1 MNLLQDVRFG
11 ARMLLRNPGF
21 TGVVV
26 LALALGIGAN
36 TAVFTLVHAV
46 LFRGLPFEQ
55 ADRILHI
62 GCNNLPKGR
71 DRIGTSY
78 PDFRDWRAQARSFQG
93 LAAFQPFTVNLS
105 DRTSAAERYAGA
117 QVTSNL
123 FSLIGQK
130 PLLGRDFRP
139 EEDQPGAERVAIIG
153 YTIWQNRYGRDPNIL
168 GRSVRLN
175 EVATT
180 IIGVMPEGM
189 KFPVREDLW
198 IPLIPTAAQERREN
212 RGIVAFGRLA
222 DGVTLAAARAEM
234 DAVAKRLEKEY
245 PRSNEG
251 VGIVVKP
258 YNDEFNGGLIRIV
271 FLALL
276 GAVGFVLLIVCA
288 NVANL
293 LLSRSLARAK
303 EMSIRSA
310 LGASRWR
317 VVRQLLIESLLLAL
331 TGGAAGLLIAVW
343 GVRWFDAAVSNTG
356 KPYWIDFRMDFTVF
370 GYLAGICLATSI
382 LFGLVPAIQVSR
394 IDLSESLKEGG
405 RGSSAGRRAGWLSS
419 FLVVGELALALVLLV
434 GAGLMIRSFL
444 KLYGMGAGIDAENIL
459 TMRVNLVDAKYPDAA
474 KRAAFYDRLQPRLA
488 AIPGVES
495 ATFTTNL
502 PLGGSYGWR
511 VEIEGSP
518 PVEDDTRP
526 SVNGLIVGPDYFR
539 VFGFRVLRGRA
550 FTETDGLPGKEA
562 VIVNQRFAAR
572 YWPNEDALGKR
583 LRIVR
588 DGARPW
594 LTVVGVCQDVRQNDP
609 QRADLDPLMYVPY
622 RQDPARVFALVA
634 RAQAPSTLAPAV
646 RREVRA
652 IDEDLPAYE
661 VMTLRE
667 FFIQRR
673 WPFRVFGMLFSAF
686 ALIALALSTVGIYGV
701 MAYSVN
707 QRTQEIGVRIAPGA
721 SGGSILALVLRRGL
735 GQLAAGLVLGLAGAY
750 GVTRVLQRVLV
761 QVSATDP
768 LTFASLSALLTVVA
782 VLACW
787 IPARR
792 AMRVDP
798 VVALRYE

>member
-46 LFRGLPFEQ
+46 LFRGLPFER

-62 GCNNLPKGR
+62 GCNNLPRGR

>member
-1 MNLLQDVRFG
+1 
-11 ARMLLRNPGF
+11 
-21 TGVVV
+21 
-26 LALALGIGAN
+26 
-36 TAVFTLVHAV
+36 
-46 LFRGLPFEQ
+46 
-55 ADRILHI
+55 
-62 GCNNLPKGR
+62 
-71 DRIGTSY
+71 
-78 PDFRDWRAQARSFQG
+78 
-93 LAAFQPFTVNLS
+93 
-105 DRTSAAERYAGA
+105 
-117 QVTSNL
+117 
-123 FSLIGQK
+123 
-130 PLLGRDFRP
+130 
-139 EEDQPGAERVAIIG
+139 
-153 YTIWQNRYGRDPNIL
+153 
-168 GRSVRLN
+168 
-175 EVATT
+175 
-180 IIGVMPEGM
+180 
-189 KFPVREDLW
+189 
-198 IPLIPTAAQERREN
+198 
-212 RGIVAFGRLA
+212 
-222 DGVTLAAARAEM
+222 
-234 DAVAKRLEKEY
+234 
-245 PRSNEG
+245 
-251 VGIVVKP
+251 
-258 YNDEFNGGLIRIV
+258 
-271 FLALL
+271 
-276 GAVGFVLLIVCA
+276 
-288 NVANL
+288 
-293 LLSRSLARAK
+293 
-303 EMSIRSA
+303 
-310 LGASRWR
+310 
-317 VVRQLLIESLLLAL
+317 
-331 TGGAAGLLIAVW
+331 
-343 GVRWFDAAVSNTG
+343 
-356 KPYWIDFRMDFTVF
+356 
-370 GYLAGICLATSI
+370 
-382 LFGLVPAIQVSR
+382 
-394 IDLSESLKEGG
+394 
-405 RGSSAGRRAGWLSS
+405 
-419 FLVVGELALALVLLV
+419 
-434 GAGLMIRSFL
+434 
-444 KLYGMGAGIDAENIL
+444 
-459 TMRVNLVDAKYPDAA
+459 
-474 KRAAFYDRLQPRLA
+474 
-488 AIPGVES
+488 
-495 ATFTTNL
+495 
-502 PLGGSYGWR
+502 
-511 VEIEGSP
+511 
-518 PVEDDTRP
+518 
-526 SVNGLIVGPDYFR
+526 VNGLIVGPDYFR